1 MILGYTMDR
10 NLKIDVLIQ
19 IHNNN
24 INVIQM
30 YYSKTSLSRPSAV
43 LFEAVP
49 H

>member
-1 MILGYTMDR
+1 MISGFTMDR

-19 IHNNN
+19 IHNKN

-30 YYSKTSLSRPSAV
+30 NYSKTSLSRPPAV
-43 LFEAVP
+43 LFKGVP